1 MALTVVYEDQDCV
14 VIDKPPGLVVHPATS
29 HRQDT
34 LVNGLLA
41 RYPAMAAMIDPTS
54 KDGRRPGIVHRLDRD
69 TSGLIVVA
77 RHEGSRAELQRQFK
91 AREVEK
97 VYLALVYGR
106 VPELEGRISAPIGR
120 DPRNRQRMAVVP
132 EGRDAITRY
141 VARQYL
147 LTPHGNREHY
157 TLVEV
162 HLLTGR
168 THQIRVHF
176 AHVGQPVVG
185 DRVYGRRKK
194 QLACPRQFL
203 HAWRLGFHRPGD
215 GEWMC
220 FEAPLPADLAK
231 VLSQLQPVV

>member
-1 MALTVVYEDQDCV
+1 MIA
-14 VIDKPPGLVVHPATS
+14 PA
-29 HRQDT
+29 R
-34 LVNGLLA
+34 
-41 RYPAMAAMIDPTS
+41 
-54 KDGRRPGIVHRLDRD
+54 KDGLRPGIVHRLDRD

-77 RHEGSRAELQRQFK
+77 RHEGARTELQRQFK

-106 VPELEGRISAPIGR
+106 VSELEGCISAPIGR
-120 DPRNRQRMAVVP
+120 DPRNRQRMAVVS

-141 VARQYL
+141 VTRQYL
-147 LTPHGNREHY
+147 FTPHGNREHY

-162 HLLTGR
+162 DLLTGR
-168 THQIRVHF
+168 THQVRVHF
-176 AHVGQPVVG
+176 AHVGHPVVG

-194 QLACPRQFL
+194 RLACPRQFL
-203 HAWRLGFHRPGD
+203 HAWRLGFRRPSD

-220 FEAPLPADLAK
+220 FEAPLPGDLAK